1 MKTTLESIQN
11 KTVDGKAYMLKKLAL
26 ERVEFAIL
34 YLSGLACSPT
44 PPPHLLRPKTYKLM
58 RLCKIN
64 FILSELEKHHRQQD
78 GEIKQKQEYHL

>member
-44 PPPHLLRPKTYKLM
+44 PPPHLLRPKTAEESIDLPPMQGVRK
-58 RLCKIN
+58 KS
-64 FILSELEKHHRQQD
+64 SELENHL
-78 GEIKQKQEYHL
+78 EI